1 MWNSPIVWKSYCD
14 RYEVHIMQF
23 ILSLIMHLILFASKS
38 GGDSPMRKKR
48 SSEEVLTENEL
59 YGFRKRIGN
68 YRGV

>member
-1 MWNSPIVWKSYCD
+1 
-14 RYEVHIMQF
+14 MQF